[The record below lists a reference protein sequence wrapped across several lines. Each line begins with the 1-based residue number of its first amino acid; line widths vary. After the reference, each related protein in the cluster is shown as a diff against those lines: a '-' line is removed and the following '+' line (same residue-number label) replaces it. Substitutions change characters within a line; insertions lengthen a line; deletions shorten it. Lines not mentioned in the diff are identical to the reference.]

1 MRQQIHDLEV
11 VWHNI
16 FQQVD
21 CTLADYLPALN
32 AFVQADCINH
42 PSGSSFAKLHPTID
56 DPMTFIPPLI
66 HIAAA
71 LIVLAHIALLLIF
84 LCSLYRLEKM
94 KLFTA
99 RGLVSLTDK
108 VHTGEGVG
116 LREG

>member
-1 MRQQIHDLEV
+1 
-11 VWHNI
+11 
-16 FQQVD
+16 
-21 CTLADYLPALN
+21 
-32 AFVQADCINH
+32 
-42 PSGSSFAKLHPTID
+42 
-56 DPMTFIPPLI
+56 MTFIPPLI

>member
-11 VWHNI
+11 MRYYI

-42 PSGSSFAKLHPTID
+42 SSGSSFAKLHPPID
-56 DPMTFIPPLI
+56 NPMSFIPPLI

-71 LIVLAHIALLLIF
+71 LIVFAHIELLLIF
-84 LCSLYRLEKM
+84 FSSLNRL
-94 KLFTA
+94 
-99 RGLVSLTDK
+99 
-108 VHTGEGVG
+108 
-116 LREG
+116 